1 MKTVLAISAAMLA
14 ATPSAIGADMSLIG
28 IGFICG
34 AETAAAPA
42 GGAASG
48 VMLPGFGD
56 VAFPVDT
63 SSKEAEAWF
72 NHGLRLYH
80 AFAHDEAKAAFARA
94 AAADPSCS
102 LCASGVALSLGPT
115 LNTGITPLETVEA
128 LKMAKRAGE
137 LAKPGDARAK
147 GLAEALQLRYGADTP
162 KEGREQAF
170 GRALDVLVRAD
181 PKDNM
186 LANLAAHALIIPAR
200 QDDYSGV
207 PRAIEILEMVLA
219 RSPDDSAAIHYYI
232 HATEFAG
239 KAPLALPYANRL
251 ADLSPGAG
259 HLVHMGTHT
268 MMRVG
273 HYEDV
278 ALNNARALKVDAESQ
293 VGLAQSGALSQR
305 YYLHNYLFGL
315 GGALMAGDGA
325 LAVKYADHAENTF
338 PRAAPERSKI
348 LARARSLVALARF
361 APDRA
366 LAVPAGKD
374 DPRMLAIYR
383 HYARGE
389 AFATKRD
396 ARRVRREAAA
406 IAVLRAQGA
415 KPTDL
420 GGEMDVAAISEDVL
434 LGRAAMI
441 ARKPNEAVGHFER
454 AALAQE
460 KAFPVPK
467 NFDPPPWWY
476 PVRRSLAAAYLKA
489 GKPTEAAAAARA
501 SLAEW
506 PHDALALRIL
516 AKADKAKAAEYRAE
530 AQKSWRGDLAKVP
543 LELT

>member
-1 MKTVLAISAAMLA
+1 MKLVLALSAAMLT
-14 ATPSAIGADMSLIG
+14 ATPSVIGADASLVG

-34 AETAAAPA
+34 AETAATPT

-56 VAFPVDT
+56 ATFAVDGNA
-63 SSKEAEAWF
+63 EAAAWF

-80 AFAHDEAKAAFARA
+80 AFAHDEQRAAFARA

-115 LNTGITPLETVEA
+115 LNTGITPLEMAEA
-128 LKMAKRAGE
+128 LKMARRAAE
-137 LAKPGDARAK
+137 LAKPGDTRALR
-147 GLAEALQLRYGADTP
+147 LAEALQLRYGPETP

-170 GRALDVLVRAD
+170 GHALDAMVRAD
-181 PKDNM
+181 PKDDM
-186 LANLAAHALIIPAR
+186 LANLAAHVLIIPAR

-207 PRAIEILEMVLA
+207 ARSIEIAEMVLA
-219 RSPDDSAAIHYYI
+219 RSPNDSAAIHYYI

-239 KAPLALPYANRL
+239 KAGLALPYANRL

-278 ALNNARALKVDAESQ
+278 ALNNARALKVDAETQ
-293 VGLAQSGALSQR
+293 AGMAQSGALSQR

-315 GGALMAGDGA
+315 SGALMAGDGPLA
-325 LAVKYADHAENTF
+325 LKYAEHAATTF
-338 PRAAPERSKI
+338 PKAAPERNRTLS
-348 LARARSLVALARF
+348 RARSLVALARF
-361 APDRA
+361 DPDRA
-366 LAVPAGKD
+366 LAVGAGKD
-374 DPRMLAIYR
+374 EPRMLAIYR

-389 AFATKRD
+389 AFAAKRD
-396 ARRVRREAAA
+396 VTGVRREAAA
-406 IAVLRAQGA
+406 IAALRAEGA
-415 KPTDL
+415 KPVDL
-420 GGEMDVAAISEDVL
+420 GGEMDVAEISHGVL

-441 ARKPNEAVGHFER
+441 ARKPGEAVGHFER

-489 GKPTEAAAAARA
+489 GKPTEAATAARA

-516 AKADKAKAAEYRAE
+516 ARADKAKAAEYRAE
-530 AQKSWRGDLAKVP
+530 AKKAYSGDLAKVP
-543 LELT
+543 LDLT

>member
-1 MKTVLAISAAMLA
+1 MLA
-14 ATPSAIGADMSLIG
+14 ATPSAIGADASFIG
-28 IGFICG
+28 VGFICG
-34 AETAAAPA
+34 AETAATPA

-56 VAFPVDT
+56 VAFSIDGNA
-63 SSKEAEAWF
+63 EATAWF

-94 AAADPSCS
+94 AAADPTCS

-128 LKMAKRAGE
+128 LKMATRASE

-147 GLAEALQLRYGADTP
+147 GLAQALQLRYGPETP

-170 GRALDVLVRAD
+170 GHALDALVRAD
-181 PKDNM
+181 PADNM

-207 PRAIEILEMVLA
+207 PRAIEIIEMVLA

-293 VGLAQSGALSQR
+293 VGMTQTGALSQR

-315 GGALMAGDGA
+315 SGALMAGDGA
-325 LAVKYADHAENTF
+325 LAMKYADHAERTF
-338 PRAAPERSKI
+338 PKAAPERNRTLS
-348 LARARSLVALARF
+348 RARSLVALARF
-361 APDRA
+361 DPDRA

-374 DPRMLAIYR
+374 DPRFLAIYR

-389 AFATKRD
+389 ALAARRD
-396 ARRVRREAAA
+396 AKGVRREAAA
-406 IAVLRAQGA
+406 IAAIRAAGA

-420 GGEMDVAAISEDVL
+420 GGEMDIAAISEDVL
-434 LGRAAMI
+434 RGRAAMI
-441 ARKPNEAVGHFER
+441 VRKPAEAVGHFER

-489 GKPTEAAAAARA
+489 GKPAEAAAAARA

-506 PHDALALRIL
+506 PHDGLALRIL
-516 AKADKAKAAEYRAE
+516 AQADKSSAADYLAE
-530 AQKSWRGDLAKVP
+530 AKRSYSGDLAKIP
-543 LELT
+543 LDLT

>member
-1 MKTVLAISAAMLA
+1 MLA
-14 ATPSAIGADMSLIG
+14 ATPSAIGADASFIG

-34 AETAAAPA
+34 AETAAAPM

-56 VAFPVDT
+56 AAFPVDT
-63 SSKEAEAWF
+63 DNREAAAWF

-80 AFAHDEAKAAFARA
+80 AFAHDETRAAFARA

-115 LNTGITPLETVEA
+115 LNTGITPLETIEA

-137 LAKPGDARAK
+137 LAKPGDVRAK
-147 GLAEALQLRYGADTP
+147 RLAEALQLRYGPETP
-162 KEGREQAF
+162 KGGREQAF
-170 GRALDVLVRAD
+170 GRALDALVRTDPAD
-181 PKDNM
+181 TM
-186 LANLAAHALIIPAR
+186 LANLAAHVLIIPAR

-219 RSPDDSAAIHYYI
+219 RSPDDSAAIHYYV

-239 KAPLALPYANRL
+239 KASLALPYAERL

-273 HYEDV
+273 HYQDV
-278 ALNNARALKVDAESQ
+278 ALNNARALKVDAETQ
-293 VGLAQSGALSQR
+293 VGMAQSGSLSQR

-325 LAVKYADHAENTF
+325 LALKYADHAETTF
-338 PRAAPERSKI
+338 PKAAPERSRV
-348 LARARSLVALARF
+348 LTRARSLVALARF

-374 DPRMLAIYR
+374 DPRILAIYR

-389 AFATKRD
+389 ALAAKRN
-396 ARRVRREAAA
+396 AKGVRREAAA
-406 IAVLRAQGA
+406 IAALRAGGP

-420 GGEMDVAAISEDVL
+420 GGETEIAEIAEGVL
-434 LGRAAMI
+434 RGRAAMV
-441 ARKPNEAVGHFER
+441 ARKPREAVGHFER

-489 GKPTEAAAAARA
+489 GRPTEAAAAARA

-516 AKADKAKAAEYRAE
+516 AQADKAEAAKYRAD
-530 AQKSWRGDLAKVP
+530 ARKSWQGDLAKTP
-543 LELT
+543 LDLT